1 MTFYAVPKVMN
12 DQIVQN
18 MSPRNIFYFKKSH
31 KPLFLPTH
39 DMMKGLI
46 LGSRM
51 TLIPEENQLSFESVN
66 EAKQYWIKNRRKFKF
81 QHQCKIAN
89 KTTTLG
95 RAILSDY
102 FGKDIDA
109 YLSDIKAD
117 GLNAKNIVVL
127 YSMLEDFEDRPDR
140 ILKIQEF
147 ALQVSTLSGS
157 TALTVDQMYF
167 GFDNIHL
174 DEIKSVMS
182 NDMLSH
188 NEKEVKVRE
197 IYSDYAKEM
206 TNKLITSR
214 PEVKTALE
222 DTARAKV
229 DQWTD
234 MAFVTLNIDTTGD
247 FHVGTS
253 TIANGMN
260 PTDYTH
266 LAIENRATQDIKT
279 AATPESG
286 YTTRQFV
293 FLATNYSFSAG
304 EDTKNKGILIPECDA
319 LGRTRMDGSIVEKS
333 NSKDLIRVRSI
344 IGSTLKDQFAV
355 TKDMLPRMFKYAD
368 GARVGMSMMS
378 SLTEQLT
385 QAGLVA

>member
-1 MTFYAVPKVMN
+1 MMAMKVKLTNEYVMRLPMAVCVPFNADFDGDAMCFYAVPKIMN
-12 DQIVQN
+12 DQITQN

-46 LGSRM
+46 LGSRV
-51 TLIPEENQLSFESVN
+51 TLIPEENQLNFESVDK
-66 EAKQYWIKNRRKFKF
+66 AKQYWIKNRRKFKF

-117 GLNAKNIVVL
+117 GLNAKNVIIL
-127 YSMLEDFEDRPDR
+127 YSMLEDFDDRPDR

-157 TALTVDQMYF
+157 TALTVDEMYF
-167 GFDNIHL
+167 GFDNKNL
-174 DEIKSVMS
+174 EEIKAIMN
-182 NDMLSH
+182 NDLLSH
-188 NEKEVKVRE
+188 EEKEVKVRE
-197 IYSDYAKEM
+197 LYSQYVKAM
-206 TNKLITSR
+206 TDELVSTR

-229 DQWTD
+229 DQWAD
-234 MAFVTLNIDTTGD
+234 MAFVTLNIDTTGN
-247 FHVGTS
+247 FSVGTS

-260 PTDYTH
+260 PTDYTR
-266 LAIENRATQDIKT
+266 LAIENRATQDSK
-279 AATPESG
+279 AA
-286 YTTRQFV
+286 
-293 FLATNYSFSAG
+293 
-304 EDTKNKGILIPECDA
+304 C
-319 LGRTRMDGSIVEKS
+319 
-333 NSKDLIRVRSI
+333 
-344 IGSTLKDQFAV
+344 
-355 TKDMLPRMFKYAD
+355 
-368 GARVGMSMMS
+368 
-378 SLTEQLT
+378 
-385 QAGLVA
+385 